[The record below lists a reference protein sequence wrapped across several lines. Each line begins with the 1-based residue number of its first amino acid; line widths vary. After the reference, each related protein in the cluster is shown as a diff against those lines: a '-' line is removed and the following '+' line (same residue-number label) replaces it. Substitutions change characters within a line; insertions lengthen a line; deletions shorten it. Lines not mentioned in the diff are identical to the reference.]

1 MSGAHPEPHRPG
13 AESVGCEHEPHQFRG
28 QPRAA
33 DAEAVP
39 GRDPHDHLPAQRHGR
54 APGGADH
61 VPELTRRKLGVQCDW
76 PWAPAHPNGRGL
88 VFPSGKCII
97 QSPGGGGGG
106 GAGTCFNFHS
116 DGGGT
121 PPPWTPSPPPPSAQ
135 VQLKTWV
142 LGTFFRDGE
151 KISRRLRR
159 TPHTVYLSF
168 YVYSAFLVL
177 QTTMTQRSL
186 SVYFCSP
193 VQPSPR
199 AKHKDIIDAL
209 LYFRFKGRITG
220 RKRQEAYNEAQKACA
235 TLFLS
240 VPMATLV

>member
-1 MSGAHPEPHRPG
+1 MLSKNLPSRVLAVNVDAFKKNCHSPLAILSPK
-13 AESVGCEHEPHQFRG
+13 VG
-28 QPRAA
+28 
-33 DAEAVP
+33 
-39 GRDPHDHLPAQRHGR
+39 
-54 APGGADH
+54 GG
-61 VPELTRRKLGVQCDW
+61 
-76 PWAPAHPNGRGL
+76 
-88 VFPSGKCII
+88 PSLSNYPKCVW
-97 QSPGGGGGG
+97 GGGGQGLALIFIPRGG
-106 GAGTCFNFHS
+106 G
-116 DGGGT
+116 
-121 PPPWTPSPPPPSAQ
+121 PPPLPWTPSPPPPSAQ

-142 LGTFFRDGE
+142 LGTFFGDGE

-177 QTTMTQRSL
+177 QITMTQRSL

-199 AKHKDIIDAL
+199 AKRKDVIDVL
-209 LYFRFKGRITG
+209 LYFRFKDRITG
-220 RKRQEAYNEAQKACA
+220 WKRQEAYNEAQKACA

>member
-1 MSGAHPEPHRPG
+1 MQVHL
-13 AESVGCEHEPHQFRG
+13 G
-28 QPRAA
+28 QRFSSA
-33 DAEAVP
+33 
-39 GRDPHDHLPAQRHGR
+39 LL
-54 APGGADH
+54 AP
-61 VPELTRRKLGVQCDW
+61 TRTQDQC
-76 PWAPAHPNGRGL
+76 
-88 VFPSGKCII
+88 
-97 QSPGGGGGG
+97 GGGGGG
-106 GAGTCFNFHS
+106 RRIPPPPGTCFNFHS
-116 DGGGT
+116 DGGGGPL
-121 PPPWTPSPPPPSAQ
+121 PPGPPPPLPWTPSPPPPSAQ

-142 LGTFFRDGE
+142 LGTFFGDGE

-159 TPHTVYLSF
+159 TPHTFYLSF

-177 QTTMTQRSL
+177 QITMTQRSL

-199 AKHKDIIDAL
+199 AKRKDVIDAL
-209 LYFRFKGRITG
+209 LYFRFKDRITG

>member
-1 MSGAHPEPHRPG
+1 MNCASGARVQTWGLWFLASVNSVIPRPQVFGSVVGMCSGVGSPDGWVAVGAVGWADEGICAQGHRC
-13 AESVGCEHEPHQFRG
+13 AQIRWYTDRIRG
-28 QPRAA
+28 RQ
-33 DAEAVP
+33 
-39 GRDPHDHLPAQRHGR
+39 
-54 APGGADH
+54 
-61 VPELTRRKLGVQCDW
+61 
-76 PWAPAHPNGRGL
+76 GL
-88 VFPSGKCII
+88 ALIFIPTG
-97 QSPGGGGGG
+97 
-106 GAGTCFNFHS
+106 
-116 DGGGT
+116 GGGT

-142 LGTFFRDGE
+142 LGTFFGDGE
-151 KISRRLRR
+151 KISRRLLR
-159 TPHTVYLSF
+159 TPHTVYLWF

-177 QTTMTQRSL
+177 QITMTQRSL

-199 AKHKDIIDAL
+199 AKRKDVIDAL
-209 LYFRFKGRITG
+209 LYFRFKDRITG